1 MPVGGHSALFSASDY
16 GSAYRPKGRQRAI
29 YVFILK
35 PQETFKDCHVA
46 LPPFAFAPSPTP
58 TPAYKLLLKFT
69 PNYAEIYGRHGTIR
83 EITKIYGDVGTWN
96 MYPTS
101 PSIFSPISQKGVM
114 TITQLESIKEVYSA
128 IIQLRAP
135 TYGLNV
141 HSLYVAIQ
149 AHNLDGCTFND
160 VTHELWHIAK
170 YLRLRLTT
178 LQIDF
183 HGLSRANKANLD
195 DWNLLRLTSFPNLKK
210 FTTITIPH
218 NALISFLDIHES
230 IEDRNIG
237 GCTYQRQI
245 DCLLCTGSR

>member
-1 MPVGGHSALFSASDY
+1 
-16 GSAYRPKGRQRAI
+16 
-29 YVFILK
+29 
-35 PQETFKDCHVA
+35 
-46 LPPFAFAPSPTP
+46 
-58 TPAYKLLLKFT
+58 
-69 PNYAEIYGRHGTIR
+69 
-83 EITKIYGDVGTWN
+83 

-114 TITQLESIKEVYSA
+114 TITELASIKEVYLA
-128 IIQLRAP
+128 IVQLRAP
-135 TYGLNV
+135 KYGLNV

-170 YLRLRLTT
+170 YLRSRLTT

-183 HGLSRANKANLD
+183 HGLSRANKSNLD

-210 FTTITIPH
+210 FSTTTIPH
-218 NALISFLDIHES
+218 DALISFLDLHES

-237 GCTYQRQI
+237 TCHYQRQI
-245 DCLLCTGSR
+245 DCLLCTRSR